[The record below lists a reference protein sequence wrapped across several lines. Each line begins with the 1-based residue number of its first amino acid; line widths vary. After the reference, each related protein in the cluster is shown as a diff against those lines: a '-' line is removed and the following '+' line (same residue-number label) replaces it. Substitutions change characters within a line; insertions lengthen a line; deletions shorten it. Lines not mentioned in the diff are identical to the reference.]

1 MDEAVESEAKKLK
14 KLAAAEDKK
23 AGVEQEKF
31 VAFSGSARRLSG
43 GGRGVHQKED
53 SAVKVTDGGKME
65 KKDGKA
71 ESFGAKKEPCKPFT
85 GRKHTLMD

>member
-1 MDEAVESEAKKLK
+1 MDEAVEPEAKKLK

-23 AGVEQEKF
+23 AEVEQGKF

-53 SAVKVTDGGKME
+53 SGVKVTDGGKME
-65 KKDGKA
+65 KKEGKA
-71 ESFGAKKEPCKPFT
+71 ESCGAKKEPCKPFT